1 MEPKE
6 SGTRKKM
13 VGVVVKDKMDKTV
26 VIETERLTKHPKYH
40 KYQQRKKRYKAHDEE
55 NRCKVGDKVM
65 IIETG
70 PISKDKRWLVKDIIK
85 KEEPALVL
93 EQEEVDGN
101 DTGTI

>member
-13 VGVVVKDKMDKTV
+13 VGVVVKDKMDKTI

-40 KYQQRKKRYKAHDEE
+40 KYLQRKKRYKAHDEE

-65 IIETG
+65 VIETR
-70 PISKDKRWLVKDIIK
+70 PTSKDKRWLVKDVIK
-85 KEEPALVL
+85 KEEPILV
-93 EQEEVDGN
+93 QEGVEGD